1 MKFFS
6 KAPAAFA
13 FGPCAHDVEK
23 RVKMQART
31 GVCGSCILVPSSPR
45 QGDLQQTVDSMQTI
59 SRPERESP
67 GDSTIT
73 PVFHPAE
80 TFVGLE
86 RNNLFDLLRFIAA
99 GMVIFSHSYPMTGLQ
114 HDPLDAASGLNCGE
128 LGVSL
133 FFVLSGFLI
142 TRSWLNNPSIT
153 AYTSA
158 RCLRIFPGLGFSLLV
173 TAFLIGPLCTSLT
186 LSNYFNNPLTID
198 FLKNIFLFPIRYQLP
213 GVFEHNPISGAVNG
227 SLWSLPVEFMMYGVV
242 LCLGLLKILGRKA
255 LLLPLTAALVGLDYM
270 FFSKPEFAHKVEL
283 TVLVGPAI
291 NMAAY
296 FLIGGCFYLVRE
308 RIPRDW
314 RLAASALLLWT
325 LSFQSPLMRFI
336 GYAALPY
343 VFFYLASLPLPAL
356 RKFAK
361 FGDFSYGLYVFGFPV
376 QQAIVHF
383 QGSALSVNTFFLLAF
398 TVSLLLSVISWH
410 LVESPALKL
419 KRKFG
424 RRPDNSGV
432 HAS

>member
-1 MKFFS
+1 LQETVNNTQVIDRSENEGFDGS
-6 KAPAAFA
+6 KIRPVVAL
-13 FGPCAHDVEK
+13 
-23 RVKMQART
+23 QA
-31 GVCGSCILVPSSPR
+31 G
-45 QGDLQQTVDSMQTI
+45 
-59 SRPERESP
+59 
-67 GDSTIT
+67 
-73 PVFHPAE
+73 E
-80 TFVGLE
+80 TFAGLE
-86 RNNLFDLLRFIAA
+86 RNNLFDLLRFAAA

-114 HDPLDAASGLNCGE
+114 HDPLAAASGLNCGT

-153 AYTSA
+153 AYASA

-173 TAFLIGPLCTSLT
+173 TAFLIGPLCTT
-186 LSNYFNNPLTID
+186 LSLAAYIKNPQTID
-198 FLKNIFLFPIRYQLP
+198 FLNNLFLFPIRYQLP

-242 LCLGLLKILGRKA
+242 LSLGLLRGLGRKA
-255 LLLPLTAALVGLDYM
+255 VLLPLTVGLVGLDYIL
-270 FFSKPEFAHKVEL
+270 FSKPEFAQRVEL
-283 TVLVGPAI
+283 TVLVGPSI

-296 FLIGGCFYLVRE
+296 FLIGGCYYLVRD

-314 RLAASALLLWT
+314 RLAAGALLVWS

-336 GYAALPY
+336 GYVALPY
-343 VFFYLASLPLPAL
+343 VFFYLASLPLPSL

-383 QGSALSVNTFFLLAF
+383 LGPAQSVNRFFLLAF
-398 TVSLLLSVISWH
+398 SVSLLLSVISWH

-424 RRPDNSGV
+424 RRPDNSRV
-432 HAS
+432 HAPL